1 MKNIKK
7 LMALVLAAAL
17 CVSLAACAVPQTSAD
32 KLETSSTTEDG
43 EAVTEDKDPADYETD
58 IQGLCKFFEESGLTA
73 GEKVQ
78 MSYDVIGA
86 VNGYKY
92 AYSYNDSSVQVELY
106 EFPTENIPETAQAV
120 IDSVRE
126 AGSFEI
132 LDSTVPAQI
141 SEDGR
146 FMMVYTDAKAEGDET
161 SKAHKAHVTACFE
174 AFSDYAAGK

>member
-17 CVSLAACAVPQTSAD
+17 CASLAACAAPQTAVAA
-32 KLETSSTTEDG
+32 LETSSTTEDG
-43 EAVTEDKDPADYETD
+43 ETVTDDKDPADYDAD
-58 IQGLCKFFEESGLTA
+58 IQGMCKFFEESGLTA

-86 VNGYKY
+86 LNGYKY

-106 EFPTENIPETAQAV
+106 EFPTENISETAQAV

-146 FMMVYTDAKAEGDET
+146 FMMVYTDAKAEGDEV

-174 AFSDYAAGK
+174 AFCETAAGK

>member
-43 EAVTEDKDPADYETD
+43 EAVAEDKDPADYETD

-92 AYSYNDSSVQVELY
+92 AYSYNDASVQVEL
-106 EFPTENIPETAQAV
+106 
-120 IDSVRE
+120 
-126 AGSFEI
+126 
-132 LDSTVPAQI
+132 
-141 SEDGR
+141 
-146 FMMVYTDAKAEGDET
+146 
-161 SKAHKAHVTACFE
+161 
-174 AFSDYAAGK
+174 

>member
-32 KLETSSTTEDG
+32 TLETSSTTEDG
-43 EAVTEDKDPADYETD
+43 EAVAEDKDPADYETD

-132 LDSTVPAQI
+132 LVLRLRRRQVKK
-141 SEDGR
+141 R
-146 FMMVYTDAKAEGDET
+146 REGMRSPVLD
-161 SKAHKAHVTACFE
+161 
-174 AFSDYAAGK
+174 AFSGKIQVWGK